1 MEGAQPSGE
10 AYRPPLA
17 LRAALTAA
25 MSRRSGSA
33 GNGAVSSTDK
43 GPEASVVS
51 ALSPRTSD
59 SGACNLTVEDLLAH
73 AALLVGPDGRCTTPH
88 CPHGNPGAHPRRGTV
103 ASVSAETEASANARP
118 ASGES
123 APVASSHQGIASTLL
138 SKVAAIKLERQRSTD
153 NQLPSNQTR
162 LERAVSDA
170 SPLAPAPVMS
180 TSGQLRANFAQKFA
194 NKMREKAKEQ
204 KQKMASVGAGVPR
217 DLCAHSLPRCR
228 LLNRCFFAC
237 LSREFQRTRRRGG
250 PGQGGAGGPH
260 VEGAQGGRL

>member
-25 MSRRSGSA
+25 KARRSGLA
-33 GNGAVSSTDK
+33 GNEAAASSADK
-43 GPEASVVS
+43 IPEASVVS

-59 SGACNLTVEDLLAH
+59 PSACNLTVEDLLAH
-73 AALLVGPDGRCTTPH
+73 AALLVGPDGRCTTPQ
-88 CPHGNPGAHPRRGTV
+88 CPHGHPGTHPRRSDTG
-103 ASVSAETEASANARP
+103 ALVSTDAAASAN
-118 ASGES
+118 EL
-123 APVASSHQGIASTLL
+123 APVAPSHQGIASALL

-170 SPLAPAPVMS
+170 SPLAPAPIMS

-204 KQKMASVGAGVPR
+204 KQKLAPVGAGVPR
-217 DLCAHSLPRCR
+217 NFSAHSLLRCR
-228 LLNRCFFAC
+228 L
-237 LSREFQRTRRRGG
+237 
-250 PGQGGAGGPH
+250 
-260 VEGAQGGRL
+260 